1 MELFRYMVAVALL
14 GGMCLLAWRVT
25 SGRWRWFAIAL
36 IVNSL
41 VIAFFTASATVID
54 SWGVVPGTAWSF
66 LFLGLIAGFFV
77 LPAAAI
83 WPRTPRQG
91 PRAVFSV
98 LLVSLWLLAIHTLG
112 IVGPEWDRWGICLP
126 PGYQFEHADGPES
139 SPAQCE
145 VGPS

>member
-1 MELFRYMVAVALL
+1 MECAYSRGESLQDV
-14 GGMCLLAWRVT
+14 G
-25 SGRWRWFAIAL
+25 RWFAIAL

-41 VIAFFTASATVID
+41 VIAFSTASRTAID
-54 SWGVVPGTAWSF
+54 SWGVVPGTAWVF

-77 LPAAAI
+77 LPAAAL
-83 WPRTPRQG
+83 WPRTSRQR

-98 LLVSLWLLAIHTLG
+98 LLVSLWLLAIHTVG
-112 IVGPEWDRWGICLP
+112 IVGTVWHRWGICLP
-126 PGYQFEHADGPES
+126 PGYQFEYVDGPES